1 MPTNV
6 RPQPGFM
13 IVHGN
18 RLDDLRSLVV
28 SWMRRMP
35 LAPLENEIALVQ
47 SNGIAQW
54 LKLALAE
61 DPLDDDQG
69 GCGIAAAID
78 VQLPGSFIW
87 QLYRKVM
94 GREEIPEVSMLDKAP
109 LTWRLMRLLPALLE
123 RPHFEP
129 LRRFLTDDDDLR
141 KRYQLA
147 ERLAD
152 LFDQYQVY
160 RADWLDDWS
169 KGNHVLHTARDERKP
184 LPPGNCWQAE
194 LWKALLDDVGPVMA
208 TWVVH
213 TQQHLAEPRECGE
226 RFEHLGGQGGNAEH
240 DDP

>member
-1 MPTNV
+1 MLNTAHLH
-6 RPQPGFM
+6 PGFM

-28 SWMRRMP
+28 SWMRRYP

-61 DPLDDDQG
+61 DPLEDDQG

-78 VQLPGSFIW
+78 VQLPGSFMW
-87 QLYRKVM
+87 QLYRSVL
-94 GREEIPEVSMLDKAP
+94 GRSEIPEVSLLDKAP
-109 LTWRLMRLLPALLE
+109 LTWRLMRLLPALIE

-129 LRRFLTDDDDLR
+129 LRRFLTDDSDLR

-160 RADWLDDWS
+160 RADWLKDWAT
-169 KGNHVLHTARDERKP
+169 GEHVINTARGERKF
-184 LPPGNCWQAE
+184 CRQATAG
-194 LWKALLDDVGPVMA
+194 KPS
-208 TWVVH
+208 
-213 TQQHLAEPRECGE
+213 CGE
-226 RFEHLGGQGGNAEH
+226 HCWRMLASKAWRKAAPGYTNVSSSASTAWSRRLQGCHRG
-240 DDP
+240 